1 MVLRSLTCSLLTASP
16 ALQSPTAPSQVRT
29 VELDGKKIKLQI
41 WDTAGQE
48 RFQTI
53 TTAYYR
59 YGCATD
65 PAPILPLRAIVLPFA
80 QP

>member
-1 MVLRSLTCSLLTASP
+1 MDEELSRDSNFRNPVQYINILHLYA
-16 ALQSPTAPSQVRT
+16 QVRT
-29 VELDGKKIKLQI
+29 IDLDGKKIKLQI

-59 YGCATD
+59 CVHCCFLHLT
-65 PAPILPLRAIVLPFA
+65 P
-80 QP
+80 

>member
-1 MVLRSLTCSLLTASP
+1 VP
-16 ALQSPTAPSQVRT
+16 LQSADELVHLQVRT
-29 VELDGKKIKLQI
+29 IDLDGKKIKLQI

-59 YGCATD
+59 SVMHTAVYASNHTKTVQAL
-65 PAPILPLRAIVLPFA
+65 APR
-80 QP
+80 